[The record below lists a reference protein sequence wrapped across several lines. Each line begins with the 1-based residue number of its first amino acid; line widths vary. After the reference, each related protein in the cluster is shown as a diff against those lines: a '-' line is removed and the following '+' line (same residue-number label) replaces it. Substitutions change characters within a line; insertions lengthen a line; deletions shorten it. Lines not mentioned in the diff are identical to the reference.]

1 MVWQR
6 PECRWRGVVALAA
19 MLFVAG
25 WGPTP
30 ASADVLGG
38 VDVAPVSG
46 SDETLVSGVV
56 NDVQCPAGTTDS
68 FFDVIGPDIG
78 TGAARGA
85 GEIGFLGQAA
95 RDGRGESS
103 FVGSSIANLRTVSA
117 GAFAATGR
125 YHIRLRCERGAATT
139 DTYATALDYT
149 AGGMGSFTVQ
159 APRPASARPA
169 VSGPPGAASKFPAP
183 ATADGGATSA
193 LGGAATAV
201 PKDVPTPVLQG
212 AATPA
217 AGANTPG
224 TSGLDVGTPGTP
236 TPARAASSSIGWL
249 ALAVLG
255 VGAVVLL
262 ERKRRRWFV
271 AANSTQPNAAGAGRR

>member
-6 PECRWRGVVALAA
+6 PEYRWRGVVVLAV

-25 WGPTP
+25 WGTTP

-85 GEIGFLGQAA
+85 REIGFLGQAA

-139 DTYATALDYT
+139 DTYATVLDYT
-149 AGGMGSFTVQ
+149 AGGGGSFTVQ

-169 VSGPPGAASKFPAP
+169 VSGPPGAASESPAP
-183 ATADGGATSA
+183 ATADGGATTA
-193 LGGAATAV
+193 LG
-201 PKDVPTPVLQG
+201 G

-236 TPARAASSSIGWL
+236 TPARAASSSIGWI